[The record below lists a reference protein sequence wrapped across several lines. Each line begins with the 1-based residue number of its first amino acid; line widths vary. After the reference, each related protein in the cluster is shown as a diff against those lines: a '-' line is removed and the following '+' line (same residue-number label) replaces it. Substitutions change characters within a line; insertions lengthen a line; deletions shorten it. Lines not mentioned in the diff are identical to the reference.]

1 MSIDPLLLSLIA
13 IFGGIFILLGW
24 VKQIIKGYQTKK
36 LDDVSKY
43 LLLLI
48 LTGVILWTIYGVYK
62 DDLFIIG
69 TNVVAIAFMI
79 IILVMKF
86 SFKNQS

>member
-48 LTGVILWTIYGVYK
+48 LTGAILWTIYGVYK

>member
-1 MSIDPLLLSLIA
+1 MSIDPIALSLIA

-24 VKQIIKGYQTKK
+24 LKQIIKGYQTKK

-48 LTGVILWTIYGVYK
+48 LTGAILWTIYGVYK
-62 DDLFIIG
+62 DDPFIIG
-69 TNVVAIAFMI
+69 TNIVAIAFMI
-79 IILVMKF
+79 IVLVMKF
-86 SFKNQS
+86 SYKN